1 MVRQT
6 KSKRL
11 KLSLIGLV
19 LVALLIAA
27 GCGKSNDEGNE
38 SNESNAGTSENAT
51 ASSASGEVSVAE
63 DVQAYNESLYGSY
76 AEIMKA
82 VNTMTDAG
90 DATPEE
96 QLAAIDGDISKL
108 NGLLSES
115 TAYQANTQE
124 LQQHHDAITAGL
136 QGYSTGLN
144 GLKDALAS
152 GDEMKQVEAVFNL
165 FEPLEAL
172 ATAEEN
178 YRTFAKAN
186 GVEPELVVDHPAP
199 AAEE

>member
-1 MVRQT
+1 MVQQT

-38 SNESNAGTSENAT
+38 SNESNAGTSESAS

-63 DVQAYNESLYGSY
+63 DVQAYNGSLYGSY
-76 AEIMKA
+76 AEVMKV
-82 VNTMTDAG
+82 VNKMTEAG

-108 NGLLSES
+108 NELISEA
-115 TAYQANTQE
+115 TAYKANTQE

-144 GLKDALAS
+144 AVKESLAS
-152 GDEMKQVEAVFNL
+152 GDEMKQVEAVFQM
-165 FEPLEAL
+165 FEPIEAL
-172 ATAEEN
+172 AAAEEQ
-178 YRTFAKAN
+178 YRTFASAN
-186 GVEPELVVDHPAP
+186 GVEAELVVDHPAP
-199 AAEE
+199 AEGE